1 MPGHTASP
9 REASSKRQ
17 VCPRQKAEPPPLV
30 TGLGVSRFVLGQLF
44 ANLAAPAKDGT
55 SPDSTGPARG
65 PGWHFFQP
73 LRWARLTLWT
83 QITFDQHKCRGL
95 CQPEDLISSLG
106 SSSRPQALGLPQ
118 PLWVSLLFSA
128 LPVALPSD
136 AWEFP
141 ISQLLRHTKT
151 AAQRCPL
158 WHHLWE
164 RRTGTT

>member
-30 TGLGVSRFVLGQLF
+30 TDLGVSRFVLGQLF

-83 QITFDQHKCRGL
+83 PLFLPGEFQGQR
-95 CQPEDLISSLG
+95 SLVG
-106 SSSRPQALGLPQ
+106 G
-118 PLWVSLLFSA
+118 
-128 LPVALPSD
+128 
-136 AWEFP
+136 
-141 ISQLLRHTKT
+141 
-151 AAQRCPL
+151 
-158 WHHLWE
+158 HLWG
-164 RRTGTT
+164 RTELDATEAT